1 MNYTFRK
8 ASLAE
13 QSAIWDILAQAI
25 QRRKEDG
32 SKQWQ
37 DGYPNPAVV
46 KADIENG
53 YGYVLT
59 EGDEILGYV
68 AILINDE
75 PAYADIDGKWLTDGD
90 FVVYH
95 RVAISENHIG
105 KGLSKVML
113 NFIDE
118 FALQHGITS
127 VKADTNFDNSRMM
140 GAFEKSGYV
149 YCGEV
154 SFRGSPRKAYEKV
167 LTHPHA

>member
-8 ASLAE
+8 ASLEE

-53 YGYVLT
+53 HGYVLT

-95 RVAISENHIG
+95 RVAISEKHIG

-113 NFIDE
+113 NFIDD

-127 VKADTNFDNSRMM
+127 VKADTNFDNARMM

-154 SFRGSPRKAYEKV
+154 FFRGAPRKAYEKV
-167 LTHPHA
+167 LTHPHV

>member
-1 MNYTFRK
+1 MNYSFRK
-8 ASLAE
+8 ASLEE
-13 QSAIWDILAQAI
+13 QSAIWEILAQAI
-25 QRRKEDG
+25 QRRKEEG
-32 SKQWQ
+32 SDQWQ

-46 KADIENG
+46 KEDIEKG
-53 YGYVLT
+53 HGYVMT
-59 EGDEILGYV
+59 DGNEILGYV
-68 AILINDE
+68 AVLINDE
-75 PAYADIDGKWLTDGD
+75 PAYADIVGKWLTNGD

-95 RVAISENHIG
+95 RVAISEKHIG

-118 FALQHGITS
+118 FTLQHGITS
-127 VKADTNFDNSRMM
+127 VKADTNFDNHKMM

-154 SFRGSPRKAYEKV
+154 SFRGAPRRAYEKV

>member
-1 MNYTFRK
+1 MNYNFRK
-8 ASLAE
+8 ASLEE
-13 QSAIWDILAQAI
+13 QPAIWEILAQAI

-37 DGYPNPAVV
+37 DGYPNPEVV
-46 KADIENG
+46 REDIEKG
-53 YGYVLT
+53 HGYVMT
-59 EGDEILGYV
+59 EGEEILGYV
-68 AILINDE
+68 AVLINDE
-75 PAYADIDGKWLTDGD
+75 PAYADIVGKWQTDGD

-95 RVAISENHIG
+95 RVAISEKHIG

-127 VKADTNFDNSRMM
+127 VKADTNFDNPKMM

-154 SFRGSPRKAYEKV
+154 FFRGSARKAYEKV
-167 LTHPHA
+167 LTNPHA